1 MIRTTKKTWRKDGGT
16 DARAGREQQK
26 NTEEEG
32 QNLREEATSHEDT
45 VARARGA
52 ERESESPEPLWA
64 RGISCRKKETVQER
78 QEAQDDATPAPD
90 GQDRETKSSAAERP
104 EAE

>member
-1 MIRTTKKTWRKDGGT
+1 MREAIKKEIR
-16 DARAGREQQK
+16 AV
-26 NTEEEG
+26 EEKFIENAPC
-32 QNLREEATSHEDT
+32 Q
-45 VARARGA
+45 
-52 ERESESPEPLWA
+52 
-64 RGISCRKKETVQER
+64 KETVQER